1 MSLLE
6 VTDLVKSFGGLNA
19 VRNLTIQLAENQI
32 LGLIG
37 PNGAGKTTFFNC
49 IAGVYPPTSGNV
61 MFNGREITGQ
71 KPWDIARM
79 GVARTFQLVKPFA
92 SKTVL
97 YNTMVGA
104 LLHTSS
110 MAKARKK
117 ALQVLETLSLT
128 DKKDFLAK
136 NLTIADRKQ
145 LELARA
151 MATEPR
157 LLLLDEVMAGLRPVE
172 VEHMIATIRAIRD
185 SGVTIFLIEHIM
197 QAVMALSDW
206 IVVINFGE
214 KIAEGTPAQMARDE
228 RVIKAYLGDDYV
240 AA

>member
-1 MSLLE
+1 
-6 VTDLVKSFGGLNA
+6 
-19 VRNLTIQLAENQI
+19 
-32 LGLIG
+32 
-37 PNGAGKTTFFNC
+37 
-49 IAGVYPPTSGNV
+49 
-61 MFNGREITGQ
+61 
-71 KPWDIARM
+71 
-79 GVARTFQLVKPFA
+79 
-92 SKTVL
+92 
-97 YNTMVGA
+97 MVGA

-110 MAKARKK
+110 MVKAREKS
-117 ALQVLETLSLT
+117 LQVLETLQLT
-128 DKKDFLAK
+128 DKKDLLAK

-151 MATEPR
+151 LATEPC